1 MSRSKPH
8 KKLDLWAKAIEFVV
22 LIYRITGGFPRE
34 EVFGLKAQLRRAAV
48 SVPSNISEGLT
59 RRTRKEKLHFLSI
72 AQGSLSEIDAQFEI
86 SEKLD
91 YLSSQQVL
99 EIGNLQTDVERLLSG
114 LIRSFG

>member
-48 SVPSNISEGLT
+48 
-59 RRTRKEKLHFLSI
+59 
-72 AQGSLSEIDAQFEI
+72 
-86 SEKLD
+86 
-91 YLSSQQVL
+91 
-99 EIGNLQTDVERLLSG
+99 
-114 LIRSFG
+114 